1 MALDK
6 YGYFSQDG
14 KEFIITRPDTPAPWV
29 NYISNGRYTGLVSN
43 TGGGFSYWMDPR
55 DSRITRFR
63 YNALPVDRPGRYV
76 YLRDTDGEVW
86 SLSWQPTGHKPDLYE
101 CHVGLGYQTIRQVYR
116 QVRSE
121 ITYVVPQ
128 DDDLEIWLVRLRNES
143 PEAKRLTVV
152 SYVELC
158 LGHALQDLI
167 MQANDQHF
175 NLAGFCREDNAI
187 YATKNYWV
195 RNRGVSVAQP
205 NEGWDRYVFFTSDLQ
220 AQSWDTLK
228 DAFIGKWR
236 SETNPIGLENDL
248 LSNTDIT
255 SGDACAALQSD
266 VILEPGQDIEF
277 VVLMGVVP
285 RPSDSGGLPIP
296 PPGAREMIAKYRSPE
311 AAHKALAQ
319 VKAWWD
325 DYLSPIH
332 VETPDEQMNLM
343 LNVWGERQSWV
354 TFNMNRNA
362 GYYHGGLL
370 FGVGIRDQSQD
381 MMGPLLTK
389 PNDVAE
395 RLLEVLSKQFQ
406 DGSTLHNYFK
416 LTGQGEKTGHSDT
429 PLWLPMAVMNYLK
442 ETGDWSYLNNVV
454 PFYDGADSE
463 IAANRE
469 SDVLDHVI
477 RACDYVL
484 SQLTE
489 NHLPKFGPGDWNDTL
504 DYVGRKGKGESIW
517 VAHFLCY
524 ILREVAALLDRVVG
538 GSVCPSTSYLKETTA
553 RYRKEYDLIKH
564 ALNERCWDGEW
575 YIRGIRDDGDVIG
588 SSRNAEGRCFM
599 NAQSWAA
606 ISGVAE
612 GDRAKLALSSADRLL
627 ITSRG
632 PKILSPSYTQVDPG
646 VGLATRCVAGKKEN
660 AAIFNHVAAWAILGN
675 CVIGEGNRAY
685 DYYRKTMP
693 MVQSDPDPD
702 LYKMEPYVY
711 SEYVT
716 SDDHPTFGQASHSW
730 LTGSGVWMFRDG
742 LDYILGVRPTYE
754 GLMIDPCIPDSWD
767 GYKVSR
773 RFRGATYEIEVQNPD
788 HVQHGVAKVTV
799 DGKEIEGNVL
809 PVAAKGQ
816 GVKVVCVMG

>member
-1 MALDK
+1 MALEK
-6 YGYFSQDG
+6 YGHFSDDG

-63 YNALPVDRPGRYV
+63 YNSLPWDRPGRYV
-76 YLRDTDGEVW
+76 YLKDDNEAW
-86 SLSWQPTGHKPDLYE
+86 SLSWQPTAHKPDEYE

-116 QVRSE
+116 DVRSE
-121 ITYVVPQ
+121 ITYFVPQ

-143 PEAKRLTVV
+143 FEPKRLGVT

-167 MQANDQHF
+167 MQPNDQHF
-175 NLAGFCREDNAI
+175 NLAKFSREDNAI

-195 RNRGVSVAQP
+195 TNRGVSVAQP
-205 NEGWDRYVFFTSDLQ
+205 NQAWDRYVFFASDLPTE
-220 AQSWDTLK
+220 SWDCLK
-228 DAFIGKWR
+228 DAFIGPWR
-236 SETNPIGLENDL
+236 SESNPIGLEHDL
-248 LSNTDIT
+248 LSDTDIT
-255 SGDACAALQSD
+255 SGDACAALQSEI
-266 VILEPGQDIEF
+266 VLEPRQEIEF
-277 VVLMGVVP
+277 VVLMGCVP
-285 RPSDSGGLPIP
+285 ASPDKGGLAIP
-296 PPGAREMIAKYRSPE
+296 PPGAREVISKYRSPQ
-311 AAHKALAQ
+311 AAHAALAE
-319 VKAWWD
+319 VKAHWD
-325 DYLSPIH
+325 EYLSPVK
-332 VETPDEQMNLM
+332 VETPDHEMNMM
-343 LNVWGERQSWV
+343 LNVWGKRQSWV

-381 MMGPLLTK
+381 MMGPILSV
-389 PNDVAE
+389 PDEVAD
-395 RLLEVLSKQFQ
+395 RLLEVLSKQFA

-416 LTGQGEKTGHSDT
+416 LTGVGEKTGHSDT
-429 PLWLPMAVMNYLK
+429 PLWLPLAVMNYLK
-442 ETGDWSYLNNVV
+442 ETGDWAYLSNVV
-454 PFYDGADSE
+454 SFYDCG
-463 IAANRE
+463 E

-484 SQLTE
+484 SQLTQ

-504 DYVGRKGKGESIW
+504 DYVGRKGIGESVW

-524 ILREVAALLDRVVG
+524 ILRETADLLDHVAAQ
-538 GSVCPSTSYLKETTA
+538 SICPSVSYLQETAA
-553 RYRKEYDLIKH
+553 RYRTEYDLIK
-564 ALNERCWDGEW
+564 AAVNERCWDGEW

-588 SSRNAEGRCFM
+588 SSRNTQGRIHM

-606 ISGVAE
+606 ISGVADDE
-612 GDRAKLALSSADRLL
+612 RAKIALDSADRLL

-632 PKILSPSYTQVDPG
+632 PKILSPSYTQLDPG
-646 VGLATRCVAGKKEN
+646 IGLATRCVPGKKEN
-660 AAIFNHVAAWAILGN
+660 GAIFNHVAAWAILGN

-685 DYYRKTMP
+685 SYYRKTLP
-693 MVQSDPDPD
+693 MVQASDPD

-754 GLMIDPCIPDSWD
+754 GLILDPCIPDTWE
-767 GYKVSR
+767 GYKVTR
-773 RFRGATYEIEVQNPD
+773 RFRDAMYEIEVRNPN
-788 HVQHGVAKVTV
+788 HVQHGVASVV
-799 DGKEIEGNVL
+799 IDGTPVEGSVL
-809 PVAAKGQ
+809 PIIEKGRTA
-816 GVKVVCVMG
+816 KVVCVMG